1 MANVTL
7 YVNNSD
13 NKVVNKNLSGGVS
26 YTCGLT
32 EITSIENPV
41 IRLNNAD
48 VSLIGYNYCYID
60 IFARYYYCNVSI
72 EGSVAILECGVD
84 VLMSFKNQILNNTYL
99 IKRNEFL
106 KDNRLVD
113 NEIPISCK
121 KQIVT
126 QAISDDFISQSIQC
140 FILGVI

>member
-1 MANVTL
+1 MTAILYNNV
-7 YVNNSD
+7 SD
-13 NKVVNKNLSGGVS
+13 NREINKNI
-26 YTCGLT
+26 T
-32 EITSIENPV
+32 EITSIDLTLYLDTNVLNPV
-41 IRLNNAD
+41 FKVKTFNNNGNYLYVPTLN
-48 VSLIGYNYCYID
+48 
-60 IFARYYYCNVSI
+60 RYYYINNYTLSNQCVYLHCS
-72 EGSVAILECGVD
+72 VD

-113 NEIPISCK
+113 NEIPVSCK

-126 QAISDDFISQSIQC
+126 QAVSDDFISQSIQC

>member
-1 MANVTL
+1 MTAILYNNVSDNREINKNITEIASIDLTL
-7 YVNNSD
+7 YLDTNV
-13 NKVVNKNLSGGVS
+13 L
-26 YTCGLT
+26 
-32 EITSIENPV
+32 NPV
-41 IRLNNAD
+41 FKLKTFNNNGNYLYVPSLN
-48 VSLIGYNYCYID
+48 
-60 IFARYYYCNVSI
+60 RYYYINNYTLSNQCVYLHCS
-72 EGSVAILECGVD
+72 VD

-113 NEIPISCK
+113 NEIPVSCK

-126 QAISDDFISQSIQC
+126 QAVSDDFISQSIQC

>member
-1 MANVTL
+1 MTAILYNNV
-7 YVNNSD
+7 SD
-13 NKVVNKNLSGGVS
+13 NREINKNI
-26 YTCGLT
+26 T
-32 EITSIENPV
+32 EITSIDLTLYLDTNVLNPV
-41 IRLNNAD
+41 FKVKTFNNNGNYLYVPTLN
-48 VSLIGYNYCYID
+48 
-60 IFARYYYCNVSI
+60 RYYYINDYTLSNQCVYLHCS
-72 EGSVAILECGVD
+72 VD

-113 NEIPISCK
+113 NEIPVSCK

-126 QAISDDFISQSIQC
+126 QAVSDDFISQSIQC

>member
-1 MANVTL
+1 MTAILYNNV
-7 YVNNSD
+7 SD
-13 NKVVNKNLSGGVS
+13 SREINKNL
-26 YTCGLT
+26 T
-32 EITSIENPV
+32 ELSTTNITLYLDTNVVEPV
-41 IRLNNAD
+41 FKVKNYINNA
-48 VSLIGYNYCYID
+48 NYVYVPD
-60 IFARYYYCNVSI
+60 LHRYYYINNYTLSNQCVY
-72 EGSVAILECGVD
+72 LHCYVD
-84 VLMSFKNQILNNTYL
+84 VLMTYKHQILNNTYL

-126 QAISDDFISQSIQC
+126 QAVSDDFISQSIQC

>member
-1 MANVTL
+1 MTAILYNNV
-7 YVNNSD
+7 SD
-13 NKVVNKNLSGGVS
+13 NREINKNI
-26 YTCGLT
+26 T
-32 EITSIENPV
+32 EITSIDLTLYLDTNVLNPV
-41 IRLNNAD
+41 FKVKTFNNNGNYLYVPSLN
-48 VSLIGYNYCYID
+48 
-60 IFARYYYCNVSI
+60 RYYYINNYTLSNQCVYLHCS
-72 EGSVAILECGVD
+72 VD

-113 NEIPISCK
+113 NEIPVSCK

-126 QAISDDFISQSIQC
+126 QAVSDDFISQSIQC